1 MDRSTKMGDAAEH
14 SKDIPKKYYRYFL
27 KGLAYYTCHMNRAC
41 TLADL
46 QAYVFLKSLQ
56 QLSEADLTYLSNEV
70 MEQLVAC
77 EIAEDYNGYYRLN
90 EWLRFANGGSS
101 SSSGQTKPLDRA
113 IDTQL
118 SSGSGLKRIVN
129 FSNTVTMWPTDTV
142 DGAAMASPLPQ
153 LEEFVPL
160 CLDDGEKAPE
170 GPGSASESDSDEEKS
185 TETTVNDPTKK
196 DQPAPEK
203 EQHSDTDDSS
213 TAKESDDGSDGDADS
228 KTIPHK
234 PIKQEPEGESNPDP
248 DSGDEK
254 PKAE

>member
-70 MEQLVAC
+70 MEQLVAS

-129 FSNTVTMWPTDTV
+129 FSNTVTMWPTDAV
-142 DGAAMASPLPQ
+142 DGAAMASRLPQ

-160 CLDDGEKAPE
+160 CLDDGEKGPE
-170 GPGSASESDSDEEKS
+170 GSGNASESDSDEEKS

-196 DQPAPEK
+196 EQPAPEK

-213 TAKESDDGSDGDADS
+213 TAKESDDGSDEDADS

-234 PIKQEPEGESNPDP
+234 PIKQEPKGESNPDP

>member
-27 KGLAYYTCHMNRAC
+27 KGLAYYTCHMNRGNTRARNSFSLRFLNLHIFCRFFSFPAC

-101 SSSGQTKPLDRA
+101 SSSGQKKPLDRA
-113 IDTQL
+113 IDTH
-118 SSGSGLKRIVN
+118 G
-129 FSNTVTMWPTDTV
+129 TVAKKP
-142 DGAAMASPLPQ
+142 AA
-153 LEEFVPL
+153 
-160 CLDDGEKAPE
+160 K
-170 GPGSASESDSDEEKS
+170 
-185 TETTVNDPTKK
+185 
-196 DQPAPEK
+196 
-203 EQHSDTDDSS
+203 
-213 TAKESDDGSDGDADS
+213 
-228 KTIPHK
+228 
-234 PIKQEPEGESNPDP
+234 
-248 DSGDEK
+248 
-254 PKAE
+254 